1 MVRQV
6 DQNPERF
13 KAGLK
18 MAIATARASQTVHAL
33 ERGLSLLAAINESG
47 PASLAVLVDATG
59 LPKAT
64 VVRLLHTLR
73 EAGYI
78 ERAENA
84 GYRLSPRVRDLFSSI
99 DRESA
104 PTQAIRRL
112 LNDFATI
119 VKWPAEFMVREGATM
134 VIEVSNRDS
143 APINLRRFEHIR
155 FPLLYSASG
164 IALLA
169 WSKPRQR
176 EEIVRSALLQE
187 KVSERDAV
195 VRTARREIA
204 ETLARGYAVHDYNTP
219 IEGTRA
225 ISVPVYSGDT
235 AVAAMVLIYLRDAL
249 PLGQVD
255 NVLVPRLRE
264 VSGKISLQYSGSQ
277 Q

>member
-1 MVRQV
+1 
-6 DQNPERF
+6 
-13 KAGLK
+13 
-18 MAIATARASQTVHAL
+18 MAMPAARTSQTVHAL

-112 LNDFATI
+112 LNDFATV

-143 APINLRRFEHIR
+143 APITLRRFEHIR

-187 KVSERDAV
+187 KISERDGV
-195 VRTARREIA
+195 VTTTRREIA

-225 ISVPVYSGDT
+225 IAVPVFSGDT

-249 PLGQVD
+249 PQNQVD
-255 NVLVPRLRE
+255 NVLLPRLRE
-264 VSGKISLQYSGSQ
+264 VSGKISLQYSGGQ